1 MMMFGL
7 NARMSST
14 VSRARSNT
22 AGSQLVRNTSA
33 LASRRPKSS
42 RPVSDLMSIA
52 MLRLPRFPSSRM
64 KSASTRAAA
73 QGNPPTTRARP
84 GSPVATLSTLITSAP
99 QSDNAAPAAGT
110 YVHDASSTTR
120 TPLSTLD
127 IRPSLLLAD
136 FGLRGAGAALDLD
149 RQDWFARPG
158 SSRDRVQP
166 DLWQVDGRVDG
177 VQPRHGLRHIGGPDR
192 VHLDRQDWFAR
203 PGSSRDRVQ
212 PDLWQVDGRVD
223 GVQPRHG
230 LRHIGGPDRV
240 HLERHV
246 LEHVGLDRSRRDD
259 VNADAVTVDLER
271 QCPRER
277 VHRRLRG

>member
-64 KSASTRAAA
+64 KSASTRAASRVK
-73 QGNPPTTRARP
+73 PPTTKDRP
-84 GSPVATLSTLITSAP
+84 GSPVGAVSPLIRSEP
-99 QSDNAAPAAGT
+99 QSANAAPAAGT

-149 RQDWFARPG
+149 RHHWFARPG
-158 SSRDRVQP
+158 ASRDRVQT
-166 DLWQVDGRVDG
+166 DRWQADRRRDGLP
-177 VQPRHGLRHIGGPDR
+177 PRH
-192 VHLDRQDWFAR
+192 V
-203 PGSSRDRVQ
+203 
-212 PDLWQVDGRVD
+212 
-223 GVQPRHG
+223 

-246 LEHVGLDRSRRDD
+246 LQHFGLDRSRRDD

-271 QCPRER
+271 QCPCER